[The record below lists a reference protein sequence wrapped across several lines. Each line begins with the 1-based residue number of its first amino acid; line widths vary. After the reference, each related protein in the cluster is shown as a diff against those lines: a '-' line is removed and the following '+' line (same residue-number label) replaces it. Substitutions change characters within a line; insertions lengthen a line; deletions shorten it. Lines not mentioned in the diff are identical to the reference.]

1 MPRITDRCQSICRA
15 CGRLVR
21 MSRRRG
27 AAALP
32 NVARVL
38 AILPT
43 GPDRVLIEAL
53 SYEAGWALTIS
64 ETPSVIPGT
73 FPIVM
78 YDRELSPHTW
88 RETIRSL
95 TRRSPRPY
103 IILLSRSSDTNLWDE
118 LERVGG
124 SDILRTPLDRE
135 ATLRI
140 VNRARSL
147 WHIQQKVRFAATRSA
162 T

>member
-1 MPRITDRCQSICRA
+1 MARITDRCQSICRA

-21 MSRRRG
+21 TSRRRG
-27 AAALP
+27 AAAQP
-32 NVARVL
+32 NVAQVL

-43 GPDRVLIEAL
+43 GPDRALIEAL

-64 ETPSVIPGT
+64 ETPSVTLGT
-73 FPIVM
+73 FTIIM

-88 RETIRSL
+88 GETIRSL
-95 TRRSPRPY
+95 TRSSPRPY
-103 IILLSRSSDTNLWDE
+103 IILLSRSSDKNLWDE
-118 LERVGG
+118 LEHVGG

-135 ATLRI
+135 ATLRT
-140 VNRARSL
+140 VGRAWSL
-147 WHIQQKVRFAATRSA
+147 WHIQQKVRFAATRPV